1 MADNLLAFLWH
12 IFSKVWRPR
21 SYLPSKKTQ
30 TTNAKLPDTL
40 VACTYVHRVRHFSV
54 SSPHLKY
61 VKNRK
66 PRHHHIWGQRSMKYR
81 SKLLYTLILSSAA
94 QQTTHT
100 PASHICF
107 LCKPCQGRRLRYR
120 SKQYGRMART
130 ELLSSLIYWTICDN
144 ILISVLFS
152 PRYRSHTNTW
162 YGLFSATRMNEALVK
177 AIKWKTMSSNG

>member
-12 IFSKVWRPR
+12 IFSKVWRLR

-40 VACTYVHRVRHFSV
+40 VACNYVHRVRHFSV
-54 SSPHLKY
+54 SSPHF

-107 LCKPCQGRRLRYR
+107 FCANH
-120 SKQYGRMART
+120 AR
-130 ELLSSLIYWTICDN
+130 EDGWGIEASNMVVWHEPNFYHLSSTEQYVTTFWFQFCFRQGIVHTQTHGMVC
-144 ILISVLFS
+144 SVQLGWMK
-152 PRYRSHTNTW
+152 R
-162 YGLFSATRMNEALVK
+162 L
-177 AIKWKTMSSNG
+177 WKP